1 MKKVITSLFFLLCIV
16 FSFAQSPALLNYQ
29 GIARDNLGNPY
40 ISTTISLRISIRET
54 SAAGTVVYQE
64 THTPDTNPLGLF
76 NVSVGAGTVVSGDF
90 SAITWESAAF
100 FMEVELDPT
109 GGSSFQSVGVSQLLS
124 VPYALHASTVS
135 NADDADA
142 DPTNELQDW
151 STLPGIP
158 AGFADNVDD
167 VDDADSDPTNELQDW
182 TTLPGIPA
190 GFADNVDD
198 VNDADA
204 DSTNELQDLI
214 LNGDTLSITNGNFV
228 LLPTASG
235 GGGWTANGNNIY
247 NSNTGGFV
255 GVGTTNPLNLFT
267 VGDTG
272 LFRAAFGH
280 SGNFNEIESGRL
292 VFTEDIAFN
301 GTCGF
306 EFHHN
311 GAENTLS
318 VVSGCTTLGDTSLVL
333 TRTGEMRIP
342 ERVKI
347 GENSNPLADVHIK
360 QSSDGT
366 SPSGA
371 GIRLEEGTTTNLWQ
385 VWSGAS
391 LLRFAYN
398 GTQVGY
404 IDNATGAYTQTSD
417 FRYKSEISP
426 MEDVLSGVRQ
436 LRPVEYYYNHHKE
449 GFKAKGFIA
458 QEVGEVF
465 PELVSHSPGSDKL
478 ALAYSNFSVLAIK
491 AIQEQQ
497 EIIDSQQSQIDEL
510 KAQVEEL
517 MELKALVEEL
527 LK

>member
-1 MKKVITSLFFLLCIV
+1 MKKVITSLFFLLCMV

-29 GIARDNLGNPY
+29 GIARDNSGNPY
-40 ISTTISLRISIRET
+40 ISTTISLQISIRQS
-54 SAAGTVVYQE
+54 SASGAVVYQE
-64 THTPDTNPLGLF
+64 THSPSTNALGLF

-90 SAITWESAAF
+90 SAITWESDAF

-109 GGSSFQSVGVSQLLS
+109 GGTTFQSVGVSQLLS

-151 STLPGIP
+151 
-158 AGFADNVDD
+158 
-167 VDDADSDPTNELQDW
+167 

-190 GFADNVDD
+190 GFSDNVDD

-204 DSTNELQDLI
+204 DSTNEFQDLV
-214 LNGDTLSITNGNFV
+214 LTGDTLSITNGNFV
-228 LLPTASG
+228 LLPSASG
-235 GGGWTANGNNIY
+235 LWTANGNNIF
-247 NSNTGGFV
+247 NNNTGGFV
-255 GVGTTNPLNLFT
+255 GIGTNTPLNLFT

-272 LFRAAFGH
+272 LFRVAFGH
-280 SGNFNEIESGRL
+280 SGNFNEIESGRMA
-292 VFTEDIAFN
+292 FTEDIAFN

-311 GAENTLS
+311 GSTNTLS
-318 VVSGCTTLGDTSLVL
+318 VVSGCTSLADTSLVL

-366 SPSGA
+366 SPVNA
-371 GIRLEEGTTTNLWQ
+371 GLWLEEGTTTNLWQ
-385 VWSGAS
+385 MWSGAS

-426 MEDVLSGVRQ
+426 MESVLSGVRQ

-465 PELVSHSPGSDKL
+465 PELVSRSPGSDKL

-497 EIIDSQQSQIDEL
+497 DMIDSQQSQINEL

-517 MELKALVEEL
+517 MKLKTLVEEL
-527 LK
+527 RK